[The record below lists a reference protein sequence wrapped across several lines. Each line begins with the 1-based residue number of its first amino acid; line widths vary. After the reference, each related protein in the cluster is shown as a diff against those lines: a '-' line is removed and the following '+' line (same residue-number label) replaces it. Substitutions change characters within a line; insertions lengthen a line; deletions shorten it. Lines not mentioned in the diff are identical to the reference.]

1 VKLVAREAETDALT
15 TWLGEHPI
23 RITSILGKVE
33 VLRAARRAARAT
45 DDDAVFVQASAVVAA
60 VSIAS
65 VTDAIADRAAVV
77 EPLLLRSLDAVHLA
91 TAVLAGPLEAFVVYD
106 ARLADAVRSAGIRVV
121 QPGRR

>member
-1 VKLVAREAETDALT
+1 MKLVAREAETDALT

-60 VSIAS
+60 VSIA
-65 VTDAIADRAAVV
+65 
-77 EPLLLRSLDAVHLA
+77 
-91 TAVLAGPLEAFVVYD
+91 
-106 ARLADAVRSAGIRVV
+106 
-121 QPGRR
+121 